1 MNEETSGQDTPT
13 AVIGMA
19 GRFPG
24 AASVSELWRNLLNG
38 ERAVRR
44 FTDEELREA
53 GVPDDLARH
62 PSYVPMAAALEDIDL
77 FDAEFFGIPS
87 REAQLTDPQH
97 RLFLETCW
105 AALEDAGHPPGR
117 FDGRIG
123 VFGSSSLSTYLLGLI
138 AAGEELP
145 PDGISY
151 PLLLGNDKDFL
162 CTRTAHRLGL
172 TGPAVTVQTAC
183 SSSLVAVH
191 LATQALLAGECDMAL
206 AGGVSVT
213 VPQKAGYLY
222 REGGILSPDGR
233 CRVFDAGANG
243 TVRGSGCGVVVLRRL
258 DDAVADRDRVSA
270 VIRGSAVNNDG
281 ADKVG
286 FTAPGAAGQVE
297 VIREAIAV
305 SGLPAD
311 AIGYVEAHGTGTS
324 LGDPIEVR
332 ALASAHA
339 ADGEPPKEC
348 HLGSV
353 KANLGHLDAAAGV
366 TGLIKTVL
374 VLREQVIPGQP
385 DFTAPGPAIEAHLAG
400 YRVSAEPVRPAAP
413 LRAAAVSSFGLGGTN
428 AHVVLAA
435 PPPVGE
441 RPAPAGSRL
450 ALLSA
455 RDTDALATLAGELRD
470 HLRVRP
476 DACLD
481 DIVFTLAHGR
491 TDFAARAALRCRSV
505 AELVDLLGELA
516 SGGTPPTDPAAADWL
531 AGGPRDP
538 RSAGD
543 CPHARRVA
551 LPGHPMRRRRHWIDA
566 RQAQR
571 SGPPAQPSVSEPDL
585 AERVREVITR
595 MLDAPELGPDDDFYD
610 QGLDSMRAVETV
622 TLLRD
627 TTGLPLSF
635 EEFDG
640 LRTLSAVVAHM
651 AGLAG
656 PASDAGSPVPPA
668 SAPVSSASAA
678 VSTATTRTAGA
689 AGFRHLLSRIRE
701 GSAPGHVFMVPP
713 AGGTVVAYIDLSR
726 HMRDER
732 TLWALTHPSG
742 QPGRHRSVR
751 DLARL
756 YTSLVR
762 EVQPQGPYLLAGYS
776 FGGSVALEM
785 AAELERDGEE
795 VERTVLLDS
804 HPPEAYIGGSADDAA
819 FLAAFP
825 ALVGKILPGSAP
837 GTGEAAAEAVETV
850 PPRSVEEV
858 IERLAD
864 GTWSAAMKA
873 ELAGFFHTWQDNH
886 EALKRWFPDR
896 PLSGD
901 IVVLAAEQEEDRA
914 IMRALDIRRTERGL
928 WARHSSGRVEVR
940 QVPGDHYSMIRS
952 PEHLPHLGAAF
963 DRALGPAG
971 TP

>member
-1 MNEETSGQDTPT
+1 MSEQTSGQEMAA
-13 AVIGMA
+13 AVVGMA

-24 AASVSELWRNLLNG
+24 AGSVSELWENLLEG
-38 ERAVRR
+38 KRSVRR
-44 FTDEELREA
+44 FTAEELREA

-62 PSYVPMAAALEDIDL
+62 PSYVPMAAALDDIEL
-77 FDAEFFGIPS
+77 FDAEFFNVPS
-87 REAQLTDPQH
+87 SEARLSDPQQ

-123 VFGSSSLSTYLLGLI
+123 VFGSSSISTYLLGLV

-162 CTRTAHRLGL
+162 CTKVAHRLGL

-191 LATQALLAGECDMAL
+191 LAVQSLLAGECDMAL
-206 AGGVSVT
+206 AGGVSIS
-213 VPQKAGYLY
+213 VPQQTGYLY

-233 CRVFDAGANG
+233 CRVFDASANG
-243 TVRGSGCGVVVLRRL
+243 TVRGSGCGVVVLRRV

-286 FTAPGAAGQVE
+286 FTAPSAAGQVE
-297 VIREAIAV
+297 VIREAVAV
-305 SGLPAD
+305 SGLPAN
-311 AIGYVEAHGTGTS
+311 AIGYVEAHGTGTA

-332 ALASAHA
+332 ALATAHA
-339 ADGEPPKEC
+339 ADGDPPKAC

-366 TGLIKTVL
+366 TGLIKAAL

-385 DFTAPGPAIEAHLAG
+385 DFTAPGPGIEAHLDH
-400 YRVSAEPVRPAAP
+400 YRISAEPVRPVSP
-413 LRAAAVSSFGLGGTN
+413 VQAAAVSSFGLGGTN

-435 PPPVGE
+435 PPVAEE
-441 RPAPAGSRL
+441 RPAPTGTHL

-455 RDTDALATLAGELRD
+455 RDAEALAVLAAELRD
-470 HLRVRP
+470 WLADHP
-476 DACLD
+476 DARLD
-481 DIVFTLAHGR
+481 DVAFTLSDGR
-491 TDFAARAALRCRSV
+491 TDFAARTALRAGSV
-505 AELVDLLGELA
+505 SELIGLLGTVA
-516 SGGTPPTDPAAADWL
+516 SGGTVPDDPAAAVWL
-531 AGGPRDP
+531 AGGQLDP
-538 RSAGD
+538 EAVGD
-543 CPHARRVA
+543 RTHARRVA
-551 LPGHPMRRRRHWIDA
+551 LPGHPMRRRRHWIDVLPGHGSA
-566 RQAQR
+566 TAPR
-571 SGPPAQPSVSEPDL
+571 SPAAAPHLEEQ
-585 AERVREVITR
+585 VREVLTR

-640 LRTLSAVVAHM
+640 LRTLSALVEH
-651 AGLAG
+651 LT
-656 PASDAGSPVPPA
+656 AS
-668 SAPVSSASAA
+668 
-678 VSTATTRTAGA
+678 AGA
-689 AGFRHLLSRIRE
+689 ATPDSAARAGTDLPPSTLPRAADAHRHLLSRIRE

-713 AGGTVVAYIDLSR
+713 AGGTIAAYIDLSR
-726 HMRDER
+726 HMGDER
-732 TLWALTHPSG
+732 TLWALTHPAG
-742 QPGRHRSVR
+742 KPGRHRSVR

-762 EVQPQGPYLLAGYS
+762 EVQPQGPYLLSGYS
-776 FGGSVALEM
+776 FGGSVAFEM
-785 AAELERDGEE
+785 AAELERDGER
-795 VERTVLLDS
+795 VERVVMLDS
-804 HPPEAYIGGSADDAA
+804 HPPEAYIGGTADSSA

-825 ALVGKILPGSAP
+825 TLVGQILPGTTSEHDADAP
-837 GTGEAAAEAVETV
+837 AA
-850 PPRSVEEV
+850 RSVEEV
-858 IERLAD
+858 IERIGD
-864 GTWSAAMKA
+864 PTWSEAMKA

-896 PLSGD
+896 RLDAD
-901 IVVLAAEQEEDRA
+901 IVVLAAEQEENRA
-914 IMRALDIRRTERGL
+914 IMRALDIRGTERGL
-928 WARHSSGRVEVR
+928 WTRHCSGRVDVLH
-940 QVPGDHYSMIRS
+940 VPGDHYSMIRD
-952 PEHLPHLGAAF
+952 PENIRRLGAAV
-963 DRALGPAG
+963 DRALRP
-971 TP
+971 